1 MSVDS
6 TISLFG
12 SSKRTRKVFVCVEG
26 LCKVP
31 FVDGN
36 IILLGSNIEFKNLSL
51 LSSVIASVTL
61 GIHRRLTSS

>member
-1 MSVDS
+1 MSVGS

-12 SSKRTRKVFVCVEG
+12 SLKRTQEVCRCVKG
-26 LCKVP
+26 VCKVP

-36 IILLGSNIEFKNLSL
+36 IILLGFKIEVKNLSL
-51 LSSVIASVTL
+51 LSSVIAAVML